1 MNQEHCNDA
10 ITKSSNY
17 LAGKPQPSCPPTLT
31 SGAVS
36 VISPKYCAPYP
47 VDLTIMRKVLKLT
60 HDNYTVSDVD
70 GNPVFDIKD
79 ELTLVRHHR
88 VLRDPAGVPIV
99 TILEKVMTAH
109 RRFNVFKGDS
119 TDMKDLVFTA
129 RQSHCIQWTTKLDV
143 FLPNNTK
150 EDVCDFKVKGN
161 WLERSCTVY
170 AGDGDKDSNNII
182 AQMHKKHTVN
192 SVVLGK
198 DTFNVTVQPNHDS
211 AFVIAVIIV
220 LDAVNDLRAMR

>member
-36 VISPKYCAPYP
+36 VISPKYF
-47 VDLTIMRKVLKLT
+47 
-60 HDNYTVSDVD
+60 SDVD

-143 FLPNNTK
+143 FLQTTQK
-150 EDVCDFKVKGN
+150 RMCVILRSKVTG
-161 WLERSCTVY
+161 WRDL
-170 AGDGDKDSNNII
+170 
-182 AQMHKKHTVN
+182 MHKKHTVN